1 MANTYE
7 DSTIDG
13 FLSDK
18 QKQIDMKAAKSEI
31 LALSKLQENRIQS
44 NENSLTS
51 VADDIVGLQRA
62 NASLNSRIL
71 THNTTNIFTA
81 DLNIS
86 TGQYYLIQPNT
97 DITGS
102 KIKINYAGTSVGV
115 NLLNNSTDMLS
126 ANITGAENTWL
137 SSSPTGLMGAL
148 DTSDSLVLDIRSASS
163 VTKLTI
169 QVDFA
174 VG

>member
-86 TGQYYLIQPNT
+86 TGQYYLMQPNT
-97 DITGS
+97 DITVS
-102 KIKINYAGTSVGV
+102 KIKINYAGTRVGV

>member
-86 TGQYYLIQPNT
+86 TGQYYLMQPNT
-97 DITGS
+97 DITVS
-102 KIKINYAGTSVGV
+102 KIKIN
-115 NLLNNSTDMLS
+115 
-126 ANITGAENTWL
+126 
-137 SSSPTGLMGAL
+137 
-148 DTSDSLVLDIRSASS
+148 
-163 VTKLTI
+163 
-169 QVDFA
+169 
-174 VG
+174 